1 VKKLLK
7 ILLIVVGALVALVVV
22 AAIAL
27 PMIIK
32 PNDYKDDIV
41 KLVHDKTGRT
51 LELKGDI
58 QLSVFP
64 WLGLEL
70 GKTSFSNAPGFD
82 QAPMAQV
89 DKVEVKLKLLPLL
102 RKKVEVNTIVL
113 DGLQLNLARDRNG
126 VSNWDDLVKPK
137 SAATTEKPK
146 PAKPGAPAAAP
157 LAALTIGGIDV
168 RHGRLKW
175 RDGTSGQKADI
186 QNLTLQTS
194 QLQSG
199 QPMQFKLGFD
209 LETGK
214 PVIRTPVNLDG
225 DLLFDLDKET
235 LRIKQLQL
243 SLLDLTVQTSIQG
256 QNMLQAPSVSG
267 HLALKPANL
276 RSVLTRLGIPLAM
289 QADALQSVS
298 VDTDFAYDHKSG
310 AAAANNIKVRLDDS
324 TLTGKVSAGLGSK
337 VPAIRFQLTL
347 DKIDVDRYLP
357 PETQKPAKASGQGA
371 GGKPKPLAIPIAPLL
386 ALDVDG
392 QFALDSMKAMGIRT
406 TKIRIP
412 IKANKGLVNIGPSTA
427 QMYGGTYKGKEVL
440 DVRAGAPKLSMEETL
455 SAVQVGDLLKDAGIF
470 DKFSGIGNV
479 STKLTARGLDQDDVL
494 NSLNGN
500 AQVSLKN
507 GRVKGVNL
515 YKMVTDAR
523 TAYEK
528 AQGKPVQ
535 SRPAA
540 TDEMEYAN
548 LTATAVVKNG
558 IVTNNDLKMDGP
570 FTRVTGAGT
579 ANLPKLNLDYRLQ
592 VLISENKSDDP
603 VPVRINGPF
612 SNLSYSIEWNK
623 ILEKRAR
630 KEVEKR
636 VDEEKKKVEEQLKQQ
651 LGDELQ
657 KLFKR

>member
-1 VKKLLK
+1 MKKLLK
-7 ILLIVVGALVALVVV
+7 ISLIFVGTVVALIIV
-22 AAIAL
+22 AAIVL
-27 PMIIK
+27 PLIIK
-32 PNDYKDDIV
+32 PNDYKDDLV

-58 QLSVFP
+58 SLSVFP
-64 WLGLEL
+64 WLGLGL
-70 GKTSFSNAPGFD
+70 GKTSLGNAPGFD

-89 DKVEVKLKLLPLL
+89 DKVDIKLRLLPLL
-102 RKKVEVNTIVL
+102 RKKVEVDTIVL
-113 DGLQLNLARDRNG
+113 DGLELNLARDRKG
-126 VSNWDDLVKPK
+126 VNNWDDLLKPR
-137 SAATTEKPK
+137 AAT
-146 PAKPGAPAAAP
+146 PAGQPPAAKKPPAAVP
-157 LAALTIGGIDV
+157 VAALTIGGIDV
-168 RHGRLKW
+168 RRGQLKW
-175 RDGTSGQKADI
+175 RDATSGQKTDI
-186 QNLTLQTS
+186 RNLTLQTS

-214 PVIRTPVNLDG
+214 PVIRTPVNLNG
-225 DLLFDLDKET
+225 DLLIDADKEI
-235 LRIKQLQL
+235 LDIRQLQL
-243 SLLDLTVQTSIQG
+243 SLLELTVQTSIKG
-256 QNMLQAPSVSG
+256 QNIIQAPKLSG

-276 RSVLTRLGIPLAM
+276 RDVLNKLGVPLAM

-298 VDTDFAYDHKSG
+298 FDTDFSYDQK
-310 AAAANNIKVRLDDS
+310 ADLAAANNIKVRLDDS
-324 TLTGKVSAGLGSK
+324 TLAGKVTAGLGSSIPS
-337 VPAIRFQLTL
+337 VRFQLAL

-357 PETQKPAKASGQGA
+357 PDTGKKSAKDSG
-371 GGKPKPLAIPIAPLL
+371 KRKPLTIPIAPLL
-386 ALDVDG
+386 SLDADG
-392 QFALDSMKAMGIRT
+392 SFAIDSLKVMGIRSS
-406 TKIRIP
+406 KIRIP
-412 IKANKGLVNIGPSTA
+412 LKANKGLVTIGPSVG
-427 QMYGGTYKGKEVL
+427 QMYGGQYQGKEVL
-440 DVRAGAPKLSMEETL
+440 DVRSGAPKLSMDETMTG
-455 SAVQVGDLLKDAGIF
+455 VQVGDLLRDADVF
-470 DKFSGIGNV
+470 DKFSGVGNV
-479 STKLTARGLDQDDVL
+479 TTKLTARGIDQDDIL
-494 NSLNGN
+494 NSLSGN

-515 YKMVTDAR
+515 HKMVSDAR

-535 SRPAA
+535 ARPAA

-548 LTATAVVKNG
+548 LTATAVAKNG

-579 ANLPKLNLDYRLQ
+579 ANLPKRSLDYRLQ

-603 VPVRINGPF
+603 VPVRISGPF

-636 VDEEKKKVEEQLKQQ
+636 VGEEKKKTEEKLKQQ